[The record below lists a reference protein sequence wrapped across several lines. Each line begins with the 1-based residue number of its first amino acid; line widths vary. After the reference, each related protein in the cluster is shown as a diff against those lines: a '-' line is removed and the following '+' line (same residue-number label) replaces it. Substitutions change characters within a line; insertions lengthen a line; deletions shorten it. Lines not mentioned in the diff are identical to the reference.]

1 MELEKHTLFGK
12 CSTVSY
18 PVFTWEKDHEAA
30 ELMNKFYEKLA
41 REAVVWGDE
50 NGAKCRGKYTAAFT
64 AKLNDSAGT
73 PPEEAGASVTY
84 VIRMRRRGRTLSK
97 RTFTH
102 VWSRDTVVGED
113 DSFSPE
119 GKRKRPLFGGKKVKK
134 VN

>member
-1 MELEKHTLFGK
+1 
-12 CSTVSY
+12 
-18 PVFTWEKDHEAA
+18 
-30 ELMNKFYEKLA
+30 MNKFYEKLA
-41 REAVVWGDE
+41 KEAIVWGDE

-119 GKRKRPLFGGKKVKK
+119 KKRKRSLFGGKKTKK